1 MSARTMTDTRLV
13 LSSLRARPLS
23 TGVTMGMV
31 AVSVALL
38 LVLLGMRSAARS
50 AFDRGSGNAHLMVSA
65 DPSPLV
71 AVLNG
76 IFYAGSPS
84 KPIAWEKVKS
94 IREGFPY
101 AWSIPTQQGDSWHG
115 HPTMATTPDFF
126 TKFEPVAGEPWQ
138 LADGRFFAKEFELVA
153 GSQAAA
159 DGGLKVGDSVVLTH
173 GSGGSREGGQEA
185 GHDHDEFPFT
195 VVGVLKPSGS
205 AHDRAVFL
213 NLDST
218 WILHAHE
225 RRERA
230 GIAGKPTVA
239 DLLDEDR
246 KVTGLL
252 LRLPTRPGSD
262 ASAAMQQ
269 QFDVLRRD
277 PAIVVAQPAQ
287 QIEKL
292 FDIVSNVDG
301 LFLGI
306 AAVVL
311 VSSAVSLMLALYNS
325 MSERRRQVA
334 VLRVLGA
341 SRGRV
346 FGLVVTES
354 MLIGLVGGAAGIL
367 LALVGGFAA
376 SAYLKASLG
385 LVIEPA
391 LDPRGT
397 VIVLGGTVALS
408 ALAGILPAWRAYQ
421 TPVADSLRP
430 VA

>member
-1 MSARTMTDTRLV
+1 
-13 LSSLRARPLS
+13 
-23 TGVTMGMV
+23 
-31 AVSVALL
+31 
-38 LVLLGMRSAARS
+38 
-50 AFDRGSGNAHLMVSA
+50 
-65 DPSPLV
+65 
-71 AVLNG
+71 
-76 IFYAGSPS
+76 
-84 KPIAWEKVKS
+84 
-94 IREGFPY
+94 
-101 AWSIPTQQGDSWHG
+101 
-115 HPTMATTPDFF
+115 MATTPDFF
-126 TKFEPVAGEPWQ
+126 TKFEPVAGEPWR
-138 LADGRFFAKEFELVA
+138 LADGRFFAKEFELVV

-159 DGGLKVGDSVVLTH
+159 DGGLKVGDTVVLTH

-195 VVGVLKPSGS
+195 VVGVLGPSGS

-230 GIAGKPTVA
+230 GIEGKPTVA

-246 KVTGLL
+246 NVTGLL